1 MKNSIGTS
9 VILTLFGESHGSAVG
24 AVLDGMAPG
33 VEVDEKFISDQL
45 GRRRPCGPTDTARV
59 EKDDWQIIS
68 GVYQG
73 RTTGTPIAIVIPNEN
88 VRSED
93 YDKFAGIARPSHA
106 DFTAEMKYHGF
117 QDPRGGGHFSGRVT
131 AGIVAAGSVCLKAL
145 EHKGIR
151 LATHILDCDGV
162 ADASFDDFSGNSALE
177 TAIDKVNSGRYP
189 VINDIWEAV
198 SEKILDAKN
207 NQDSIGGVMQTAI
220 AGMPAG
226 VGEPWFDS
234 LEGVISR
241 AVFAIGGIKG
251 IEFGAGFGLCG
262 MRGSIA
268 NDPFRI
274 DGEGRAVTTT
284 NHSGGI
290 NGGISNGMPVIFNM
304 AVKPTPSISRKQQ
317 SVDFVNGKDV
327 DLELRGRHDPAI
339 IRRICIVVTSLV
351 AVVLCD
357 VLAQRFG
364 TDYLGQQTC

>member
-207 NQDSIGGVMQTAI
+207 NQDSIGGVIQTAI

-241 AVFAIGGIKG
+241 AVFA
-251 IEFGAGFGLCG
+251 
-262 MRGSIA
+262 
-268 NDPFRI
+268 
-274 DGEGRAVTTT
+274 
-284 NHSGGI
+284 SGGI